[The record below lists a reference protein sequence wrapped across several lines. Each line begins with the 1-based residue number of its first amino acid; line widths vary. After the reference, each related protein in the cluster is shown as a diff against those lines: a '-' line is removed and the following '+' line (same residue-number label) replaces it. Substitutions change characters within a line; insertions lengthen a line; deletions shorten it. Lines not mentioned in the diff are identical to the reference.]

1 MTKYKIGKIEY
12 DDKQSVFKLATCCG
26 VSWGHVTL
34 WNVQEKAYTQ
44 QHNSSAVILSF
55 DKWPQVV
62 NPQFLFCYSLCLL
75 NNTVYKRMTKRSY
88 LRESKFLFKHSTGIS
103 MRSKLFSYL
112 TNVIIRFTAL
122 YDIDTTYRINNCRK

>member
-88 LRESKFLFKHSTGIS
+88 LREWKFLLNIPQELVWDFEII
-103 MRSKLFSYL
+103 SYL
-112 TNVIIRFTAL
+112 TNIIIRIIAL
-122 YDIDTTYRINNCRK
+122 YNIDKTYRAK